1 MLVMASLGLPP
12 SFLYFQGLG
21 FSLRKTLTTDRCLRM
36 NARSKESSIFDH
48 TNNHSD
54 HQNGKAWT
62 TSNNDL
68 IDYRTDIHGE
78 EQRLPP
84 LIAAMKSAMEENPA
98 TFQFP
103 GHNRGFA
110 APPSLTQLIGE
121 WPFLHDV
128 GELDDLFTPEG
139 PILEAQREAAKV
151 FGASETWF
159 LVGGTTCGVLAA
171 IMGTCSPGDVLILTR
186 NSHISAISALAL
198 CGAIPKYIFP
208 DYDSCWDAP
217 TLVSPLEVEKAIKE
231 LASEGKKP
239 AAVFITSPT
248 YHGICSNVK
257 EISKLCHLHD
267 IPLIVDEAHGAHF
280 GFHPQLPLSA
290 LQQGADLVIQST
302 HKVLLSLSQSSML
315 HKSQTPL
322 INKQKI
328 SKCLQ
333 ILQSTSPSFL
343 LLASLDAT
351 TAQLKINPKIVFDNA
366 IHLSIEAKKALQEIP
381 GVSVLDLPNSDP
393 LRVTVGVYNFGVSG
407 YEARDILYKDQRLL
421 PVLTSS
427 RAITFLFTPGTCKE
441 HVDRLVKGFKH
452 LSVLSSNLH
461 NMKMNGFQ
469 RLKLKP
475 FMEIDMRFS
484 PREAFFAKKKKVEV
498 NDCVGK
504 ICGELICPYPPG
516 IPVMIPGEV
525 ISEKGLSMLL
535 QAKAHGAKI
544 IGASDPLL
552 TSIVVC
558 DL

>member
-1 MLVMASLGLPP
+1 
-12 SFLYFQGLG
+12 
-21 FSLRKTLTTDRCLRM
+21 
-36 NARSKESSIFDH
+36 
-48 TNNHSD
+48 
-54 HQNGKAWT
+54 
-62 TSNNDL
+62 
-68 IDYRTDIHGE
+68 
-78 EQRLPP
+78 
-84 LIAAMKSAMEENPA
+84 
-98 TFQFP
+98 
-103 GHNRGFA
+103 
-110 APPSLTQLIGE
+110 
-121 WPFLHDV
+121 
-128 GELDDLFTPEG
+128 
-139 PILEAQREAAKV
+139 
-151 FGASETWF
+151 
-159 LVGGTTCGVLAA
+159 
-171 IMGTCSPGDVLILTR
+171 
-186 NSHISAISALAL
+186 
-198 CGAIPKYIFP
+198 
-208 DYDSCWDAP
+208 
-217 TLVSPLEVEKAIKE
+217 
-231 LASEGKKP
+231 
-239 AAVFITSPT
+239 
-248 YHGICSNVK
+248 
-257 EISKLCHLHD
+257 
-267 IPLIVDEAHGAHF
+267 
-280 GFHPQLPLSA
+280 
-290 LQQGADLVIQST
+290 
-302 HKVLLSLSQSSML
+302 ML

-504 ICGELICPYPPG
+504 ICGELISTYPPG

-558 DL
+558 DLLS